1 VKKGLSANVTMTAIV
16 AVLLAAAAR
25 PVFAQARDAEAQD
38 RRRNIRYME
47 GVLVQAVRVG
57 AEMVGKELERYEP
70 TGVTMLMGSPRARG
84 FVLEGHG
91 IFFDVEVPEINQ
103 SVVWS
108 VMIAQ
113 RDRQI
118 SNAIDSLR
126 SVMRG
131 MPNDAAQQAES
142 ALQLLNAAV
151 GPAPTRDVAA
161 ASKDTSPVMKDVPV
175 GRVSPQPA
183 VIEPRKIY
191 HAAVIGSVVDAMLG
205 YSVQM
210 ALGAD
215 EWLTVAARGYDG
227 PSGPQQGLS
236 ETTTITVRVK
246 GSDLAIYHADPTRR
260 AEIREKVKADARVF

>member
-1 VKKGLSANVTMTAIV
+1 MKKGLSAEVTFLAIV
-16 AVLLAAAAR
+16 TVLLTAV
-25 PVFAQARDAEAQD
+25 PQPLGAQARDAEAQE

-70 TGVTMLMGSPRARG
+70 TGVTVLMGSPRARG

-91 IFFDVEVPEINQ
+91 VFFDVEVPEINQ

-118 SNAIDSLR
+118 GNALDSL
-126 SVMRG
+126 
-131 MPNDAAQQAES
+131 NS
-142 ALQLLNAAV
+142 ALV
-151 GPAPTRDVAA
+151 TMP
-161 ASKDTSPVMKDVPV
+161 DTSPVQQMKNAVELLNTAVGPVPTRE
-175 GRVSPQPA
+175 GSQASKNAPPMTKEGADRVTAQSA

-246 GSDLAIYHADPTRR
+246 GSDLATYHADPTRR